1 MKRIL
6 ALTLAAI
13 LALSLLSGCANG
25 ATEDKGA
32 DQNIASPSD
41 PSAEP
46 AAEEAET
53 KLRDDLPSDLKFGS
67 ESVRVVHR
75 NSERNTQEIYVEE
88 DTGDALDS
96 AIFARNLI
104 VEERLDIR
112 IESIPTDDTQT
123 YVRKAT
129 AAQSDDFDVC
139 AAYQYYG
146 MAMATEGI
154 LRNLNELNY
163 LDTSK
168 PWWAQN
174 FISAATIGG
183 GRLYFLTGDAAL
195 SMLRNMGTM
204 YVNNT
209 IWGQYFGSVSDLY
222 STVLEG
228 GWTFDEMASYCETVY
243 TDVNGNGERD
253 SADVYGYGSTTLS
266 MLDYTVAGAD
276 LQWSEFGEDGYP
288 VVIINSE
295 RTVNF
300 VEKLYR
306 LLYEN
311 IGSYVAD
318 PSVEGE
324 NETIEKFKT
333 DTQLFLPFRADGSER
348 LRDMESDYA
357 IVPLPKYDESQP
369 AYSTAV
375 HDSVSVFC
383 VPITNADRADLTAAF
398 LECFASES
406 YRNVTDVYFE
416 TLLKE
421 KFARDEV
428 TAEVFDI
435 IKNGV
440 YFDFVLLHSSSLNNI
455 GHMIRD
461 VITAKGSDFASAY
474 AKKAKV
480 INKSLEKLIKAYQS
494 IEG

>member
-6 ALTLAAI
+6 SMTLAA
-13 LALSLLSGCANG
+13 LLLLPLLSACSEG
-25 ATEDKGA
+25 TENSAKTPEDVS
-32 DQNIASPSD
+32 SPSAV
-41 PSAEP
+41 SEEP
-46 AAEEAET
+46 VEEAPET
-53 KLRDDLPSDLKFGS
+53 KLRDDIPADLRFDG
-67 ESVRVVHR
+67 ESVRVAHR
-75 NSERNTQEIYVEE
+75 SGGNTTQEIYVEE

-96 AIFARNLI
+96 ALFARNLK
-104 VEERLDIR
+104 VEERLGLT
-112 IESIPTDDTQT
+112 IESIPVDDTQT
-123 YVRKAT
+123 YVRKA
-129 AAQSDDFDVC
+129 AAAMSDDFDVC

-163 LDTSK
+163 LDTTK
-168 PWWAQN
+168 PWWAAN

-183 GRLYFLTGDAAL
+183 ERLYFLTGDAAL

-209 IWGQYFGSVSDLY
+209 IYGQYFGSVSDLY

-228 GWTFDEMASYCETVY
+228 GWTFDVMAGYCETVY
-243 TDVNGNGERD
+243 TDVNGDGVRD
-253 SADVYGYGSTTLS
+253 DNDIYGYGSTTLS

-276 LQWSEFGEDGYP
+276 LQWSEFDEAGYP
-288 VVIINSE
+288 VVIINNE
-295 RTVNF
+295 RTINF

-311 IGSYVAD
+311 IGSYIAA

-324 NETIEKFKT
+324 NKTIEKFKT
-333 DTQLFLPFRADGSER
+333 DTQMFLPFRADGSEK

-357 IVPLPKYDESQP
+357 IVPLPKYDETQQ

-383 VPITNADRADLTAAF
+383 VPVTNAERSDLTGAF

-428 TAEVFDI
+428 TAQVFDL
-435 IKNGV
+435 IKEGV
-440 YFDFVLLHSSSLNNI
+440 YFDFVLLHSSSLADI
-455 GHMIRD
+455 GHMVRD
-461 VITAKGSDFASAY
+461 VISAKSSDFASAY

-480 INKSLEKLIKAYQS
+480 VNKMLEKLIAAYKS
-494 IEG
+494 IG